1 MEAKVAAMNAK
12 YEEQMKKGAEMLAAA
27 SEAEKGGIAATQ
39 AAEETALKQKLE
51 REKAQMEMEL
61 VEGQLME
68 QRKLTEQKHAEE
80 KELRRSQEAARQ
92 KEAEKSRIQYDLMD
106 AIPACRQANSSAKE
120 LGFESLYE
128 VKLIS
133 DQTPM
138 GLKNE
143 VCIQLSDSS
152 GAQELWNI
160 KKFRAKYGIL
170 MQQYY
175 DNKANLEKGLP
186 IELPVDSP
194 FTVSHHALQVI
205 GHAKIM
211 LNYIFFNIEVDDKFH
226 VVSYTGQI
234 AGDVYVKIT
243 ASWPK
248 ELEETVKDV
257 DNLRELFDASKDKE
271 NSLFESAKSFTHL
284 DLVVEVIRCSSLP
297 AKFASDV
304 RIEYSFPDFV
314 ANSMVPLDGNL
325 PERADF
331 EGDDQEYEDKYDVQ
345 RGGSQMTPFQ
355 AENEGKLNINPE
367 IGYKRTVRIHD
378 IGKKQIKWFETGE
391 LVMTVM
397 GEIPDDMGTKQ
408 ADAAASRAKTL
419 TGAGMGD
426 AGKDEEINR
435 LRNELK
441 AAKAGS
447 TGGTGGTGGTNDE
460 SAKLTVELE
469 KEKLATKAAEA
480 RATAALSGD
489 MGQEVQK
496 LQEKISQLEK
506 EKASMK
512 GGSGACSIL

>member
-1 MEAKVAAMNAK
+1 
-12 YEEQMKKGAEMLAAA
+12 
-27 SEAEKGGIAATQ
+27 
-39 AAEETALKQKLE
+39 
-51 REKAQMEMEL
+51 
-61 VEGQLME
+61 
-68 QRKLTEQKHAEE
+68 
-80 KELRRSQEAARQ
+80 
-92 KEAEKSRIQYDLMD
+92 
-106 AIPACRQANSSAKE
+106 
-120 LGFESLYE
+120 
-128 VKLIS
+128 
-133 DQTPM
+133 M

-160 KKFRAKYGIL
+160 KKFRAKYGVL

-186 IELPVDSP
+186 VDLPEDSP

-234 AGDVYVKIT
+234 AGDVHVKIT
-243 ASWPK
+243 ASWSK
-248 ELEETVKDV
+248 ELVETVKDV
-257 DNLRELFDASKDKE
+257 DNLRELFDAAKDKT
-271 NSLFESAKSFTHL
+271 NDLFEVAKSFTHL
-284 DLVVEVIRCSSLP
+284 DLVIEVIRCTSLP

-304 RIEYSFPDFV
+304 RIEFSFPDFV

-325 PERADF
+325 PERAAF
-331 EGDDQEYEDKYDVQ
+331 EGDDQEYEDKYGVQ
-345 RGGSQMTPFQ
+345 RGGSQMTPFN

-408 ADAAASRAKTL
+408 GDRGPAGRMKTL
-419 TGAGMGD
+419 TGVGVEDTA
-426 AGKDEEINR
+426 KDEEIVR

-441 AAKAGS
+441 AAKAAQGAVPMH
-447 TGGTGGTGGTNDE
+447 TNGGGGDDL
-460 SAKLTVELE
+460 AKLKADLE
-469 KEKLATKAAEA
+469 KEKQATKAADA
-480 RATAALSGD
+480 RAVAAMSGG
-489 MGQEVQK
+489 MGPEVQK

-506 EKASMK
+506 EKAAMK